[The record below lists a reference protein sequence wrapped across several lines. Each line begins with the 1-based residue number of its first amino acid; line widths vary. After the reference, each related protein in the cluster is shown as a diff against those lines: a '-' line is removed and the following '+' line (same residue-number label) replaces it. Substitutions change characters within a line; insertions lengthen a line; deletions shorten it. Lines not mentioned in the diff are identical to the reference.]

1 MSVELQLETHGEF
14 SHDNFKLQVDKA
26 SGARYGT
33 GVRDLWYRQ
42 TPVADRIKAFQYNW
56 LLFSAFSFEAFVTF
70 AFTLSFHRRIRELND
85 LIFYQTFLA
94 CDLCPVL

>member
-42 TPVADRIKAFQYNW
+42 TPVADRIKAFQ
-56 LLFSAFSFEAFVTF
+56 
-70 AFTLSFHRRIRELND
+70 
-85 LIFYQTFLA
+85 
-94 CDLCPVL
+94 